1 MSTMAELAT
10 DSFEL
15 KRVMRQEAHEKAF
28 EIKVISQR
36 LFEKEK
42 ARIVAEGKKEVDKKM
57 DKMRRDLQTELNI
70 KRSTQINKA
79 RMKKMNYRNDLMGK
93 LIEEATVVIKNE
105 IADPQN
111 DEYKDVIKN
120 LIMQSMMQ
128 LLENKVR
135 VKCRERDYNMIS
147 EVLTE
152 VEEEYAAIMKN
163 ETGDDSLKCE
173 LELINDA
180 FIKEDDTLGKC
191 GGVILS
197 DLTNRIVTSNLLLDR
212 LKQSYDESLPVL
224 RHMLF
229 TK

>member
-1 MSTMAELAT
+1 MAELAT

>member
-1 MSTMAELAT
+1 MAELAT

-93 LIEEATVVIKNE
+93 LIEEAIEVIKNE

-120 LIMQSMMQ
+120 LIMQNMMQ
-128 LLENKVR
+128 LLEKKVR
-135 VKCRERDYNMIS
+135 LKCRERDYNMIS
-147 EVLTE
+147 EVLPE
-152 VEEEYAAIMKN
+152 IEEEYAAIMKN

-173 LELINDA
+173 LELINDT
-180 FIKEDDTLGKC
+180 FIKEDETLGKC

-197 DLTNRIVTSNLLLDR
+197 DMTNRIVTSNMLLDR

>member
-1 MSTMAELAT
+1 MAELAT

-93 LIEEATVVIKNE
+93 LIEEAIEVIKNE

-120 LIMQSMMQ
+120 LIMQNMMQ
-128 LLENKVR
+128 LLEKKVR
-135 VKCRERDYNMIS
+135 LKCRERDYNMIS
-147 EVLTE
+147 EVLPE
-152 VEEEYAAIMKN
+152 IEEEYAAIMKN

-180 FIKEDDTLGKC
+180 FIKEDETLGKC

-197 DLTNRIVTSNLLLDR
+197 DMTNRIVTSNMLLDR